1 MLTRAVIH
9 RSSDGRHSSWAIQQ
23 TAAVSC
29 VTTDQQDVELISQ
42 RQDGTQRSALAARDL
57 RLQWLARAGS
67 VFVGLLDTRTARSAR
82 SSDLHAW
89 SARQAYAITRYCNPS
104 VTHLNRRYW
113 SLIDSMQRRVLTLQ
127 TLCDSTKDCW
137 APLPARLIAVQLPHL
152 THDYA
157 TILFQSGG
165 RLGRSINPG
174 SWSGSAVSF
183 ASGVRG
189 IFLCISSSKI
199 ASRGPGWWRVWLFV
213 AILPISGWRGFDQT
227 VKPVE
232 LTLRWLCGPVTLTW
246 PAVYG

>member
-1 MLTRAVIH
+1 VRWLHVTYGCSGWRAP
-9 RSSDGRHSSWAIQQ
+9 
-23 TAAVSC
+23 
-29 VTTDQQDVELISQ
+29 
-42 RQDGTQRSALAARDL
+42 
-57 RLQWLARAGS
+57 GS

-189 IFLCISSSKI
+189 IFC
-199 ASRGPGWWRVWLFV
+199 AFRVRKSHLVDRDGDVFGYLLQSFLFLADGGSIKQSNLSNSLSV
-213 AILPISGWRGFDQT
+213 DYAG
-227 VKPVE
+227 
-232 LTLRWLCGPVTLTW
+232 RWLSPGRLYMVN
-246 PAVYG
+246 